1 MVRLHGVSNEELADH
16 YRTGYERE
24 RLVGGSSRI
33 EFLRTKELLKR
44 FLPPAPA
51 SVLDV
56 GGGPGAYA
64 AWLADEGYR
73 VHLVDALPLHVEQ
86 AAELARGRGASFT
99 FAVGDA
105 RTLEESDSSWDAVL
119 LLGPLYH
126 ITERDERVRALME
139 AGRVARPGGPIAIA
153 AISRFASLLDGL
165 ISGWLGDSAFDEIVE
180 RDLVDGQHRNPTGRE
195 EWFTTAFFHHP
206 DELVAEIADS
216 ELKTEALFGVEG
228 PGWVLWDRLWDD
240 ARGREDILRVARAVE
255 QERTLIGASSHL
267 FAAARKPR

>member
-1 MVRLHGVSNEELADH
+1 VNNEEIADH
-16 YRTGYERE
+16 YRTGYESD
-24 RLVGGSSRI
+24 RLSTGSSRI
-33 EFLRTKELLKR
+33 EFVRTKELLRR

-51 SVLDV
+51 TVLDV

-86 AAELARGRGASFT
+86 AAELARARGASFT
-99 FAVGDA
+99 FAIGDA
-105 RTLEESDSSWDAVL
+105 RTLEQDDSSWDAVL

-126 ITERDERVRALME
+126 ITERHERVRALTE
-139 AGRVARPGGPIAIA
+139 AGRVVRAGGLIAIA
-153 AISRFASLLDGL
+153 AISKFASLLDGL
-165 ISGWLGDSAFDEIVE
+165 TSGWLGDPAFDAIVE
-180 RDLVDGQHRNPTGRE
+180 RDLADGQHRNPTRRD

-206 DELVAEIADS
+206 DELVAEIEDAALDI
-216 ELKTEALFGVEG
+216 EALVGLEG
-228 PGWVLWDRLWDD
+228 PGWLLRDRLWDD
-240 ARGREDILRVARAVE
+240 AIGRESILRVARAVE